1 MNLEKN
7 QTIELPDDF
16 FNGVE
21 VELIPIDN
29 IESHVVDYPMD
40 ITVESGYFTDSQGIQ
55 CKNCSS
61 HSIEYLKK
69 YGLKGLSNLN
79 TTSAPANSASVLTGH
94 LNTFLASMQANY
106 AGALGIAYINIF
118 YAPYLIGM
126 NDDEM
131 YQVAQEMIFNGS
143 QNAFSRGGQT
153 LFLDFNIH
161 TGVPSYLKKVPIVG
175 KGGKYYFL
183 KDGLSLEDKTNWTA
197 LEEKTEENGDWC
209 LYLKNECVLREHN
222 GKQEFMDHGSGKVL
236 TYGDFE
242 EQARKFTIQL
252 LNVWK
257 AGDAQGRVFEFP
269 KCDFHVS
276 AETFEDEKQY
286 EVYLKACE
294 LASSNGSTYFIFDRD
309 EVTLSACC
317 RLRTTI
323 DDNHMLLHPESIR
336 FCGFMNVT
344 INIPQCAYRAKRKHP
359 DDQWNAWNEFIQE
372 IDNTMDIA
380 VKAHLQKKSK
390 IAELMSG
397 PGRPLWQ
404 IGKIANDGVPYVDLD
419 KCTYIIG
426 LIGVNDAVKF
436 LYGKEFHEDEHAI
449 DLGLQVVSHMYLRAK
464 HYTEQY
470 GLKFTLEESPAESAA
485 RKLAKNDLV
494 YFRDEAKDIVKGGD
508 EDFAYY
514 TNSVHLSADA
524 PVCLVDRIEK
534 QAMFH
539 SVIESGAITHAFIGE
554 EHPSADAIASLIRE
568 VFYRT
573 QSAQVTFSPE
583 FTYCQKCGH
592 KARGLAET
600 CEQCGSTDVVGE
612 TRVVG
617 YFSKIQNWNKSKRYG
632 ELVARQKGRYS
643 VMNAG
648 GED

>member
-1 MNLEKN
+1 MILERN
-7 QTIELPDDF
+7 QTIELPQGF
-16 FNGVE
+16 FNEDEIELLDIEGVE
-21 VELIPIDN
+21 LLDE
-29 IESHVVDYPMD
+29 EHPMD
-40 ITVESGYFTDSQGIQ
+40 ITVESGFFNDSNGIA

-69 YGLKGLSNLN
+69 YGLRGLTNLN
-79 TTSAPANSASVLTGH
+79 TTSAPAHSASVLTGH
-94 LNTFLASMQANY
+94 LNTYLASMQANY

-126 NDDEM
+126 DDRQM
-131 YQVAQEMIFNGS
+131 HQVAQELIFNGS

-161 TGVPSYLKKVPIVG
+161 TGVPSYLKTVPIVG
-175 KGGKYYFL
+175 PGGLYYL
-183 KDGLSLEDKTNWTA
+183 LNEGAAPTDRSAWT
-197 LEEKTEENGDWC
+197 LLTEKRESNGDWC
-209 LYLKNECVLREHN
+209 LYLDGVRVLHEHD
-222 GKQEFMDHGSGKVL
+222 GRQEFIPCDRGRIL

-242 EQARKFTIQL
+242 EEARRFTIQL
-252 LNVWK
+252 LQVWK
-257 AGDAQGRVFEFP
+257 EGDAEGRVFEFP

-276 AETFEDEKQY
+276 AETFDDPAQY
-286 EVYLKACE
+286 EVYQKACD
-294 LASSNGSTYFIFDRD
+294 LAASNGSTYFIFDRD

-323 DDNHMLLHPESIR
+323 SDNHMLLHPESLR
-336 FCGFMNVT
+336 FCGFQNVT
-344 INIPQCAYRAKRKHP
+344 INIPQCAYRARRRFDKGEAEDLWTEFYRQI
-359 DDQWNAWNEFIQE
+359 DD
-372 IDNTMDIA
+372 TMDIA
-380 VKAHLQKKSK
+380 VKAHLQKRRV
-390 IAELMSG
+390 IAELMKDSHH
-397 PGRPLWQ
+397 PLWQ
-404 IGKIANDGVPYVDLD
+404 IGKPANDGAPYVDLD

-449 DLGLQVVSHMYLRAK
+449 DLGLGVVSHMYLRAK
-464 HYTEQY
+464 HYTEEH

-494 YFRDEAKDIVKGGD
+494 YYRDEAKDIVKGGS

-524 PVCLVDRIEK
+524 PVCLVDRIER

-539 SVIESGAITHAFIGE
+539 SIIESGAITHAFIGE
-554 EHPSADAIASLIRE
+554 EHPSAEAIGSLIRE

-592 KARGLAET
+592 KSRGLQDT
-600 CEQCGSTDVVGE
+600 CEQCGSKDVVGE

-632 ELVARQKGRYS
+632 ELVARQRGRYS
-643 VMNAG
+643 VISVG
-648 GED
+648 DK